1 MLHASPIVRRRSRR
15 IMVGS
20 VPVGGD
26 APISVQS
33 MTNTETCDVAA
44 TVAQIGTLVAA
55 GADIVRVSVPSME
68 AAAAFAAI
76 RSQVAVPLVAD
87 IHFDYRIALAVAKN
101 GVDCLRI
108 NPGNIGR
115 EDRVRAVIDAAR
127 DHGIPIRIGVNAG
140 SLEKELQRK
149 YREPCADAM
158 VESALRHIDILD
170 RHDFQD
176 FKVSLKASD
185 VFMTVEAYRKIA
197 GQIEQ
202 PLHLGITE
210 AGGLR
215 SGTVKSA
222 IGLGRLLMDGI
233 GDTIRISLAA
243 DPVEEIRVGWDV
255 LKSLRLRA
263 KGINFVACPSCSR
276 QNFDVIATVNELER
290 RLEDVR
296 EPLDVAIIGCYV
308 NGPGESRAADVGVT
322 GSAPHSL
329 VFVGGEPHHKTD
341 STSLVDDIERTIRAA
356 LADKAAAPDAGD
368 DALIAKG

>member
-1 MLHASPIVRRRSRR
+1 MLHSSPIVRRRSRR

-33 MTNTETCDVAA
+33 MTNTETCDVDA
-44 TVAQIGTLVAA
+44 TVQQIRRLQEA
-55 GADIVRVSVPSME
+55 GADIVRVSVPSMD
-68 AAAAFAAI
+68 AADAFARI
-76 RSQVAVPLVAD
+76 RARVDVPLVAD
-87 IHFDYRIALAVAKN
+87 IHFDYRIALRVAEC

-115 EDRVRAVIDAAR
+115 EDRVRAVVEAAR
-127 DHGIPIRIGVNAG
+127 DRGIPIRIGVNAG

-149 YREPCADAM
+149 YGEPTADAL
-158 VESALRHIDILD
+158 VESALRHIEILD
-170 RHDFQD
+170 RYDFQD

-222 IGLGRLLMDGI
+222 VGLGMLLMEGI
-233 GDTIRISLAA
+233 GDTVRVSLAA
-243 DPVEEIRVGWDV
+243 DPVEEVKVGWDL
-255 LKSLRLRA
+255 LKSLRLRS

-276 QNFDVIATVNELER
+276 QNFDVIATMNALES
-290 RLEDVR
+290 RLEDIR
-296 EPLDVAIIGCYV
+296 TPLDVAVIGCYV
-308 NGPGESRAADVGVT
+308 NGPGESREADVGVT
-322 GSAPHSL
+322 GSSPKSL
-329 VFVGGEPHHKTD
+329 IFVDGKPHHKVGAET
-341 STSLVDDIERTIRAA
+341 LLDDLERTIRAA
-356 LADKAAAPDAGD
+356 VREKELQRADEAGS
-368 DALIAKG
+368 LIAKA